1 MEWNILIIAG
11 FVLRIAYAI
20 VNENYHFTID
30 TAKGRLNIKKKIVSL
45 VFALVVWYLSFYYH
59 ADDSITDGWRLVVLW
74 AVYITIGWAID
85 SIWLAFTTFIEQK
98 IRKELQ

>member
-20 VNENYHFTID
+20 VNENYHFTFD
-30 TAKGRLNIKKKIVSL
+30 TAEGRLNIKKKIVSL
-45 VFALVVWYLSFYYH
+45 LFALVVWYLSFFYH
-59 ADDSITDGWRLVVLW
+59 ADDFITDGWRLVVLW

-85 SIWLAFTTFIEQK
+85 SLWLALTSFIEQK
-98 IRKELQ
+98 IMKELQ